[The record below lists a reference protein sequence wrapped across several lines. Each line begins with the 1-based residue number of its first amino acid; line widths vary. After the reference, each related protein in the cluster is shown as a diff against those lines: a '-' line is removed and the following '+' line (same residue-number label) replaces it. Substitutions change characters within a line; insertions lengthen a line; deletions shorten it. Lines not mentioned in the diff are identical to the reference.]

1 MGTIGT
7 ETKKGIIQSTERKT
21 ARKDTSVAVSWDH
34 NEYLDG
40 LAKICKESK
49 KIVLAKIIQFHKT
62 SHVKGKD

>member
-1 MGTIGT
+1 MGTK
-7 ETKKGIIQSTERKT
+7 ETKPEKGIAQPTEQKT

-49 KIVLAKIIQFHKT
+49 KIVLAKIIQDHKT